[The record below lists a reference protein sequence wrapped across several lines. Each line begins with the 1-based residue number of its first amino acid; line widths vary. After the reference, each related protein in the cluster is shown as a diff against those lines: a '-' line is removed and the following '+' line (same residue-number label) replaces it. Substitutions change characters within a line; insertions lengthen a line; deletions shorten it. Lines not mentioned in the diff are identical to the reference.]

1 MSITLAM
8 VFDEHFKHVKF
19 DGRLAKDIYKYQIGY
34 LNQNHEHLEFFGSN
48 LLGVHVVRY
57 KDSDVLK
64 LFNLLD
70 VDLLQL
76 SESIKQVDDV
86 NQEFKISSDVF
97 NLTCMYLIHKFL
109 TASTLND
116 NQRFRAAYD
125 CAVIFYYRC
134 IAALMSYYFRYPT
147 DPKVAQ
153 AAYANLSN
161 KFLIKRLGSWHRVV
175 DYRANALVNKK
186 SLHYKTLFSFNNDT
200 GIVNVLGDSQGRIRD
215 MIKNYCKE
223 FYKVNE
229 EGSNIG
235 TTSGTMINQDGEES
249 NREKTKSV
257 ETVIVY
263 LQSIISDKRT
273 FIKEDLVKIITSTNS
288 NTSYRMIKACL
299 EWLSDSTSDP
309 KRHEQV
315 NEFITRVVIYTY
327 YLIDKHMRHRS
338 SSDYVYILNEL
349 KNLYLSTRNQDDD
362 LIKIRKLGDQ
372 LIRASSKTKISN
384 GLVLATR
391 ISIILYIS
399 LRAIIGQRS

>member
-1 MSITLAM
+1 M